1 MRGGPHFT
9 TLAPHGGKAL
19 IEHHPSPTPHHG
31 LPMAFPA
38 QICTKMAKL
47 TSWCGSGAGAMGLSL
62 DRSQPGSAAST
73 GHVAMG

>member
-19 IEHHPSPTPHHG
+19 IEHRPPPPHHG

-38 QICTKMAKL
+38 QL
-47 TSWCGSGAGAMGLSL
+47 GLRGEHALGCVSTFTEKGEPGRTEFRHWSISSL
-62 DRSQPGSAAST
+62 GP
-73 GHVAMG
+73 